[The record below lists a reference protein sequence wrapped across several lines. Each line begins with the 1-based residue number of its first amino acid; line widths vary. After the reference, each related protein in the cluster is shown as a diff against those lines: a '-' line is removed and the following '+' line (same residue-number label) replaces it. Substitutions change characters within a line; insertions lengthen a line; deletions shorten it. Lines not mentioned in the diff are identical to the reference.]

1 MLLCHK
7 DHPLAAIEPIS
18 WPESRFTRFEF
29 RAYGSNEPPVDTI
42 PWPQLR
48 VRNHP
53 TAPTEKGS
61 FGPQTNQLNR
71 VLGRDMVV
79 YVKHSTHTDKTK
91 TENPAKVGEWFG
103 KSIGSIWPVA
113 DGSLSLRKSPCVRA
127 NCLACAAG
135 EGHRS
140 YVLYGRNG
148 KKRFSIY
155 VPEDLVPEVKAAM
168 ENGRRLKEL
177 ISEAGLR
184 YTQALKAERR
194 RRAPAE
200 PKRGQ

>member
-1 MLLCHK
+1 
-7 DHPLAAIEPIS
+7 
-18 WPESRFTRFEF
+18 
-29 RAYGSNEPPVDTI
+29 
-42 PWPQLR
+42 
-48 VRNHP
+48 
-53 TAPTEKGS
+53 
-61 FGPQTNQLNR
+61 
-71 VLGRDMVV
+71 MVV
-79 YVKHSTHTDKTK
+79 YVKHSTRTDKTK

-103 KSIGSIWPVA
+103 KAIGSIWPVA

-184 YTQALKAERR
+184 YTQALKTERR
-194 RRAPAE
+194 RRTPAE